1 MIIFNHEVISFTQEQ
16 KLKINSL
23 LKRALAVK
31 EEIDAAKENYKAIE
45 QEVDYL
51 QFDKKAF
58 NKLVAEKR
66 KSDDAVTKQR
76 HIEMLLDAYRDIVVE
91 AAI

>member
-1 MIIFNHEVISFTQEQ
+1 MTIPNHEVISFTQEQ
-16 KLKINSL
+16 KQKLNSL
-23 LKRALAVK
+23 LNRALAVK
-31 EEIDAAKENYKAIE
+31 EEIDASKEDYKAIE

-66 KSDDAVTKQR
+66 KSADAVTKQR
-76 HIEMLLDAYRDIVVE
+76 HVELMLDAYRDIVIE

>member
-31 EEIDAAKENYKAIE
+31 EEIDASKENYKAIE

>member
-1 MIIFNHEVISFTQEQ
+1 MTIPNHEVISFTQEQ
-16 KLKINSL
+16 KQKLNSL
-23 LKRALAVK
+23 LNHALTIK
-31 EEIDAAKENYKAIE
+31 KEIDAFKEDYKAIE

-66 KSDDAVTKQR
+66 KSADAVTKQR
-76 HIEMLLDAYRDIVVE
+76 HVELMLDAYRDIVIE